1 MFFENKK
8 NYRGKKKILMEIY
21 NSLETPAS
29 KEFQELLNSQLSK
42 TKNLA
47 EGKIVEGKVTKITE
61 KFVFLFIE
69 GLKSEPVIDINEFKT
84 MGTIDKI
91 KLDSKVS
98 VLLERI
104 EDKNGDVVVSA
115 SKALKI
121 KGWDK
126 LVQAYEKNEPIT
138 GKITS
143 KCKGGV
149 IVEHLDTGSLMF
161 CPGSQISDKPLK
173 DISHLMNEPQKFALI
188 KLDKVRGN
196 ACVSRRQ
203 IISSNKKED
212 KAKII
217 EKYKVGDIIKNAIVK
232 GYSSFGC
239 FFDVNSELDVL
250 VHLQEISYSRVNHP
264 EEIFNIGEKHDLKVI
279 TVDKEKQQVG
289 CSIKQLSPD
298 PFEHISNYELNKE
311 YKVKVVKLMDFGA
324 FCELEPGLTTLLH
337 SSELSWAKKNPS
349 AKKMFKIGDEISC
362 VITEIDKD
370 KRRVSISHRLTTENP
385 FSKLEK
391 QYPVGSV
398 VEGTVS
404 SMNDYAIYVKID
416 GYDIDGFLHA
426 NDLTYDKN
434 PEEELKKYKK
444 GEKLKVK
451 IIEIKTDQQKVRVG
465 IKQNQSDP
473 FEWFNDKKLNDTITV
488 KVISSDNKG
497 LLVQPE
503 GSKIDLQIKKSQIA
517 INAADARPSRF
528 VGGERIDAA
537 ISELNLSKRKVS
549 LSIKLL
555 EELQNKE
562 AVSKFSSPL
571 SGKNLP
577 FSSLS
582 DKLEKIE
589 KKKKED

>member
-1 MFFENKK
+1 
-8 NYRGKKKILMEIY
+8 MEIY
-21 NSLETPAS
+21 NNLETKAS
-29 KEFQELLNSQLSK
+29 KEFKDLLNSQLSK

-47 EGKIVEGKVTKITE
+47 EGKIIEGKITKVTE

-69 GLKSEPVIDINEFKT
+69 GLKSEPVIDVNELKS
-84 MGTIDKI
+84 MGLSDQI
-91 KLDSKVS
+91 KLGSKIS

-104 EDKNGDVVVSA
+104 EDKNGEVIVSA

-121 KGWDK
+121 RGWDK
-126 LVQAYEKNEPIT
+126 LVEAYEKNTPIM

-149 IVEHLDTGSLMF
+149 IVEHIETGSLMF

-217 EKYKVGDIIKNAIVK
+217 EKYKVGDVIKNAIVK

-264 EEIFNIGEKHDLKVI
+264 EEIFNIGEKHDLLVI
-279 TVDKEKQQVG
+279 SVDKEKQQVG

-298 PFEHISNYELNKE
+298 PFEHISNYELNKN
-311 YKVKVVKLMDFGA
+311 YKVKVVKIMDFGA

-337 SSELSWAKKNPS
+337 SSELSWTKKNPS
-349 AKKMFKIGDEISC
+349 AKKMFKVGDEISC
-362 VITEIDKD
+362 LITEIDKE
-370 KRRVSISHRLTTENP
+370 KRRVSISHRLTEKNP
-385 FSKLEK
+385 FLSLQEK
-391 QYPVGSV
+391 YPVDTIVDGKITSI
-398 VEGTVS
+398 
-404 SMNDYAIYVKID
+404 NDYAIYVKID
-416 GYDIDGFLHA
+416 GFDIDGFLHA
-426 NDLTYDKN
+426 NDLSYSKN

-444 GEKLKVK
+444 DQNLKVK
-451 IIEIKTDQQKVRVG
+451 ILEIKPEQQKVRVG
-465 IKQNQSDP
+465 LKQTEEDP
-473 FEWFNDKKLNDTITV
+473 FDWFKDKKINEAITV
-488 KVISSDNKG
+488 KILETDNKG
-497 LLVQPE
+497 LLVAPE
-503 GSKIDLQIKKSQIA
+503 GSKVELNIKKSQIA
-517 INAADARPSRF
+517 INASDARPNRF
-528 VGGERIDAA
+528 IKGDRIDAA
-537 ISELNLSKRKVS
+537 IQELDLKKRKVT

-582 DKLEKIE
+582 DKLDKKED
-589 KKKKED
+589 KKKKE